1 MNNLIRLRV
10 NYKSPSAYYE
20 IARFLKDYI
29 NKDFIIVCIG
39 TDSNI
44 VDSLGPLVGTILKDK
59 NFPLPVYGTLDD
71 PINALNIDKKL
82 NEIKSKYLESNILA
96 IDACLGSKK
105 TIGEIEARNYSICP
119 GEGVGKSLPSVG
131 GCSIMGIT
139 GLNDINDFVLLNKVR
154 LGFVMNMAKIITDSI
169 MQAYYFVI

>member
-1 MNNLIRLRV
+1 MNNLTRLRV
-10 NYKSPSAYYE
+10 NYKNPSAYYE
-20 IARFLKDYI
+20 IACFLKDYI
-29 NKDFIIVCIG
+29 NKNFIIVCIG

-96 IDACLGSKK
+96 VDACLGSKK

-119 GEGVGKSLPSVG
+119 GEGVGKSLPSIG
-131 GCSIMGIT
+131 ACSIMGTT
-139 GLNDINDFVLLNKVR
+139 GLSDINDFLLLNKVR

-169 MQAYYFVI
+169 IQAYYFVI